1 MLFVSLR
8 IFLLNGMSHNFVS
21 MYIFNSF
28 LLHTVFIL
36 QIFNKNTFVCFTFI
50 FAHKHYFMHVEMTQ
64 FLHGLFFF
72 KKKKVWDVYVCVYM
86 HLYMH
91 TSSAMTTSPLSN
103 CALKL

>member
-36 QIFNKNTFVCFTFI
+36 QIFNKNAVVCFTFI
-50 FAHKHYFMHVEMTQ
+50 FAHKHYFMHVEVIQ

-72 KKKKVWDVYVCVYM
+72 KKKKFGMCMYVYTCT
-86 HLYMH
+86 H
-91 TSSAMTTSPLSN
+91 TCIQAVL
-103 CALKL
+103 